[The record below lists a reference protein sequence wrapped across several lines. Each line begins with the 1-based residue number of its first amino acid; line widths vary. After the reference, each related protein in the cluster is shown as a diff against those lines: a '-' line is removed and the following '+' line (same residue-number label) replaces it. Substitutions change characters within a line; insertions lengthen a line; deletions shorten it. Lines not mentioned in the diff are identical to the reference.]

1 MAIYLDKSKRG
12 VRAAVGGMPKK
23 GWVLFKKA
31 YIIKGTCN
39 KNPSFKVKKS
49 EK

>member
-1 MAIYLDKSKRG
+1 MAICLDKSKRG
-12 VRAAVGGMPKK
+12 VRAVVGGMPKK

-31 YIIKGTCN
+31 YIIKGIRN
-39 KNPSFKVKKS
+39 KKPSLKAKKS